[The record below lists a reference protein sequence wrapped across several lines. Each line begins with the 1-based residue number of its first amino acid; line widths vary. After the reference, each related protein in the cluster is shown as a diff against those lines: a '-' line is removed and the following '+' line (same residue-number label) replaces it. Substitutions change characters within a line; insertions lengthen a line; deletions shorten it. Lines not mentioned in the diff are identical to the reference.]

1 MTRFTEDRL
10 VIASHNPGKVREIAD
25 LVQPYGIRVIP
36 AQSLGLAEPI
46 ESGETFADNACIK
59 AVAAAKASGLAA
71 LADDS
76 GLQVHAL
83 GGDPGI
89 QSARWAGPDKDFD
102 RAMRRIQDALGED
115 ADRGANFIC
124 ALALARPAPDGDA
137 DGLEVEIFE
146 GRVDGHIIWPPRG
159 KGGFG
164 YDPMF
169 VAEGHD
175 RSFGEMPPEAKGAIS
190 HRARAFAKL
199 VAVCF
204 ADAGP
209 MTPRQKA

>member
-1 MTRFTEDRL
+1 M
-10 VIASHNPGKVREIAD
+10 IASHNPGKVREIGD
-25 LVQPYGIRVIP
+25 LLQPYGIEVIP

-46 ESGETFADNACIK
+46 ETGETFADNARIK
-59 AVAAAKASGLAA
+59 AVAAAEASGLPA

-89 QSARWAGPDKDFD
+89 RSARWAGPEKDFD
-102 RAMRRIQDALGED
+102 RAMRRIEDALGEN
-115 ADRGANFIC
+115 ADRGASFIC
-124 ALALARPAPDGDA
+124 ALALARPAPGG
-137 DGLEVEIFE
+137 DGLKVEIFE
-146 GRVDGHIIWPPRG
+146 GRVDGHITWPPRG
-159 KGGFG
+159 EAGFG
-164 YDPMF
+164 YDPIF

-175 RSFGEMPPEAKGAIS
+175 RSFGEIPPAVKHAIS

-204 ADAGP
+204 ADAGH
-209 MTPRQKA
+209 MAPRARAE